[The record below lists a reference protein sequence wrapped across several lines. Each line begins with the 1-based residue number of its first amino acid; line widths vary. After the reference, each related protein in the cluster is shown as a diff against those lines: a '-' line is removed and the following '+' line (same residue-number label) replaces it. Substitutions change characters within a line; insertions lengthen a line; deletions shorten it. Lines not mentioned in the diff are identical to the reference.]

1 MRTSRSTQRTGATT
15 AAGSLAW
22 SATGYAH
29 PSAPPSAPSVFKPET
44 FALQDEALGNITS
57 AVKAKPGM
65 WEETL
70 LLLTTDNVRTDG
82 SCCSFCFRWHLLP
95 FC

>member
-1 MRTSRSTQRTGATT
+1 MRTSRSTRRIGATT
-15 AAGSLAW
+15 AAGTLAW
-22 SATGYAH
+22 SATGYAR
-29 PSAPPSAPSVFKPET
+29 PSAPPSAVFKPET

-70 LLLTTDNVRTDG
+70 LLLTTDNVKTDG

>member
-1 MRTSRSTQRTGATT
+1 MRTSRSTRRIGATT
-15 AAGSLAW
+15 AAGTLAW
-22 SATGYAH
+22 SATLYAQT
-29 PSAPPSAPSVFKPET
+29 SAPSSAPSVFKPET

>member
-1 MRTSRSTQRTGATT
+1 MRTGT
-15 AAGSLAW
+15 LAW

-29 PSAPPSAPSVFKPET
+29 LSAPSQRPSVFKPET

-82 SCCSFCFRWHLLP
+82 SCCSFCFRWHMLP

>member
-1 MRTSRSTQRTGATT
+1 MRTSRSTRRTGATT
-15 AAGSLAW
+15 AAGTLAW
-22 SATGYAH
+22 SATGYARKTKN
-29 PSAPPSAPSVFKPET
+29 PSVFKPET